1 MSKEEVATKSYPL
14 WAIITCFRMNFIFIT
29 SVRLNNTIV
38 SYTIRNSVFKS
49 DQYFYVEIKLISMFQ
64 FLSDSSKCYTE
75 TATGI

>member
-1 MSKEEVATKSYPL
+1 
-14 WAIITCFRMNFIFIT
+14 MNFIFIT

-49 DQYFYVEIKLISMFQ
+49 DQYFYVEIKLISMLQ